1 VPTETNGIA
10 ARGRRRR
17 SMKTIAF
24 FRKIVGFLV
33 SLGILAVVLTI
44 VQPMSPEVEQ
54 MFRVGAGI
62 LVAVCLGAV
71 YVLNTVEKGRGK

>member
-1 VPTETNGIA
+1 
-10 ARGRRRR
+10 
-17 SMKTIAF
+17 MKTIAF